1 MNLVGKKVILRAI
14 EEKDLEISRE
24 TTNNPNV
31 EASIIGWSVPI
42 SKKNQID
49 WFKNEHNTFTNIRY
63 VIATKENDE
72 AIGMIGLYNID
83 WKNGVVPSFGLKIFN
98 TNNRKK
104 GLAFDALMTLLKYVF
119 YELRLNRVEYKT
131 LYFNKAA
138 LNVVAKAG
146 FQIEGEKREA
156 VYKNGKFN
164 NVITG
169 GCLKSDYEKKLEET
183 HYWDE
188 NFDTVNP
195 PPDKKQMH
203 SLYAHTRTRS
213 FYKIFKIYNKIV

>member
-1 MNLVGKKVILRAI
+1 MDGA
-14 EEKDLEISRE
+14 
-24 TTNNPNV
+24 
-31 EASIIGWSVPI
+31 VPI

-63 VIATKENDE
+63 IIATKENDE

-119 YELRLNRVEYKT
+119 YELRLNRVEYQT
-131 LYFNKAA
+131 LYFNSSA
-138 LNVVAKAG
+138 LKVVAKAG
-146 FQIEGEKREA
+146 FQIEGEKRAA

-164 NVITG
+164 NVVVG
-169 GCLKSDYEKKLEET
+169 GCLKSDYEAKLQET
-183 HYWDE
+183 HYWDDGIE
-188 NFDTVNP
+188 NTGETLLSPRKEQLRPRD
-195 PPDKKQMH
+195 
-203 SLYAHTRTRS
+203 
-213 FYKIFKIYNKIV
+213 I